1 MTNAMKYTGN
11 FVKGIF
17 YAAYSFVAI
26 LVLMIQELSNL

>member
-1 MTNAMKYTGN
+1 MINAVKYTGD

-17 YAAYSFVAI
+17 YAAYSFAAI